1 MIGISRL
8 EKCKVQT
15 SLSVL
20 YNKYQLV
27 VLQKPLYDTHS
38 IVSCL
43 SYRGCGLCCRNNGM
57 GHARKTLPGFLSD
70 KRAPICLSTV
80 RFVLRIQGGKR
91 LVGEAPISSYFNYNS
106 LFDRITKF
114 ITNLCSK
121 SVKNAHKLVV
131 YESETGCQGD
141 SFCRHAY
148 PQKQIC
154 SRDFEVTLR

>member
-1 MIGISRL
+1 MQAAKNTQVSTSNKFTNKVGEGGWGALWCKTRCLAKSGKDTQTMIGIIRL

-91 LVGEAPISSYFNYNS
+91 LVGEAPISF
-106 LFDRITKF
+106 LFWQNPFVWIYDRIT
-114 ITNLCSK
+114 
-121 SVKNAHKLVV
+121 LV
-131 YESETGCQGD
+131 Q
-141 SFCRHAY
+141 
-148 PQKQIC
+148 
-154 SRDFEVTLR
+154 

>member
-1 MIGISRL
+1 MQAAKNTQVSTSNKFTKKVGEGGALWCKTRCLAKSGKDTQTMIGISRL

-20 YNKYQLV
+20 YNKNQLV
-27 VLQKPLYDTHS
+27 VLQKPLYDTYS

-91 LVGEAPISSYFNYNS
+91 LVGEAPISFY
-106 LFDRITKF
+106 FDRTL
-114 ITNLCSK
+114 LCGFMT
-121 SVKNAHKLVV
+121 A
-131 YESETGCQGD
+131 
-141 SFCRHAY
+141 
-148 PQKQIC
+148 
-154 SRDFEVTLR
+154 

>member
-27 VLQKPLYDTHS
+27 VLQKPLYDTYC

-70 KRAPICLSTV
+70 KRAPICLSTAL
-80 RFVLRIQGGKR
+80 FVLRIQGGKDWSGKPQYCSI
-91 LVGEAPISSYFNYNS
+91 LTDPFVCGFMIALNWFKISPYTPFSGNS
-106 LFDRITKF
+106 DG
-114 ITNLCSK
+114 S
-121 SVKNAHKLVV
+121 
-131 YESETGCQGD
+131 
-141 SFCRHAY
+141 
-148 PQKQIC
+148 
-154 SRDFEVTLR
+154 

>member
-15 SLSVL
+15 SLSIL

-80 RFVLRIQGGKR
+80 RFVLRIQGGKDWSGKPQY
-91 LVGEAPISSYFNYNS
+91 LFILTEPFVCGFMTALNWFKIFPYNPFS
-106 LFDRITKF
+106 GNSDG
-114 ITNLCSK
+114 S
-121 SVKNAHKLVV
+121 
-131 YESETGCQGD
+131 
-141 SFCRHAY
+141 
-148 PQKQIC
+148 
-154 SRDFEVTLR
+154 

>member
-1 MIGISRL
+1 MIGIIRL

-91 LVGEAPISSYFNYNS
+91 LVGEAPISFYFDRTLCVWIY
-106 LFDRITKF
+106 DRITFKISSYNPF
-114 ITNLCSK
+114 SGNSDGSWFYLG
-121 SVKNAHKLVV
+121 N
-131 YESETGCQGD
+131 
-141 SFCRHAY
+141 
-148 PQKQIC
+148 
-154 SRDFEVTLR
+154 

>member
-1 MIGISRL
+1 MIGIIRL

-91 LVGEAPISSYFNYNS
+91 LVGEAPISFY
-106 LFDRITKF
+106 FDRTLFVWIYDRMT
-114 ITNLCSK
+114 
-121 SVKNAHKLVV
+121 LV
-131 YESETGCQGD
+131 Q
-141 SFCRHAY
+141 
-148 PQKQIC
+148 
-154 SRDFEVTLR
+154 